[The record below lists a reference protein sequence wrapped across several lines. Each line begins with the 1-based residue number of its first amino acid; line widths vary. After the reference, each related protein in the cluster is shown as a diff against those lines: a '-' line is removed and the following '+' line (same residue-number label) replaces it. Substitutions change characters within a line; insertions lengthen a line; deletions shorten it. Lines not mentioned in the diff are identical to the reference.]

1 MLELDVIIANVAE
14 AHDADRNGVLDETTV
29 FRIFEFVNKLHE
41 ILPKPSPASILQEFV
56 DESEQVTVHA
66 DDDYEY

>member
-14 AHDADRNGVLDETTV
+14 AHNAERNGMLDETTV

-41 ILPKPSPASILQEFV
+41 LLPKSSPTRILQELV
-56 DESEQVTVHA
+56 DENEQIILYA
-66 DDDYEY
+66 DDEYEY